1 MTFASQHPLRD
12 DLVTKLKTITLLA
25 NDTDTT
31 PHVVGY
37 FETNPKGISPFACVD
52 SAGALYGLPE
62 DTSGLTPMRFVIGV
76 WVRRDD
82 PATAEDQI
90 NDLALS
96 IAQILE
102 ANYNAKYTDFPQ
114 SDFEEIEGV
123 QYKFELHFVEI
134 DY

>member
-1 MTFASQHPLRD
+1 MIVSQKTLRA

-25 NDTDTT
+25 DDTAV
-31 PHVVGY
+31 HVVGY
-37 FETNPKGISPFACVD
+37 FNPNPQGISPFACVD
-52 SAGALYGLPE
+52 SAGALFDLSGD
-62 DTSGLTPMRFVIGV
+62 DTNLDPMRFVIGV

-90 NDLALS
+90 NDLAAS
-96 IAQILE
+96 IATIL
-102 ANYNAKYTDFPQ
+102 ALNYNAEFTTHPQ

-134 DY
+134 QN